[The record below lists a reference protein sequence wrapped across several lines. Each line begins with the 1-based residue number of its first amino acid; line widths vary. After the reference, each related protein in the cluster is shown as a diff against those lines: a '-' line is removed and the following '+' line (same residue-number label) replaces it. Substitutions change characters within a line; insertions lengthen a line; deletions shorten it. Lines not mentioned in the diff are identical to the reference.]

1 MANEGQNLLTA
12 RKIAEALGVSESQV
26 KKAIKELGL
35 EPATKKG
42 ACSYYSAEAMARI
55 KQALEQAK

>member
-1 MANEGQNLLTA
+1 MPTESATLYTA

-26 KKAIKELGL
+26 KKIIKELGL

-42 ACSYYSAEAMARI
+42 ACSYYSAEMMAQI
-55 KQALEQAK
+55 KQALEKAK